1 MAAIHFN
8 NARVEVNSNDL
19 SAYVKK
25 VTLNIE
31 ADSLNTAT
39 MGDSWDEFIAGMKR
53 GTVTIEFVQDFTDN
67 LLDEILMG
75 LFGTVVTCKIR
86 TTSSAIGTSN
96 PEYQTSVLVTNY
108 SPINAGVG
116 ELATTSVTWPTS
128 GAVTRATA

>member
-19 SAYVKK
+19 STYVKK

-67 LLDEILMG
+67 LLDEILWG
-75 LFGTVVTCKIR
+75 INGTVVTCKIR

-128 GAVTRATA
+128 GAITRATA

>member
-8 NARVEVNSNDL
+8 NARVEVNSTDL
-19 SAYVKK
+19 STYVKK

-67 LLDEILMG
+67 LLDEILWG
-75 LFGTVVTCKIR
+75 INGTVVTCKIR

-128 GAVTRATA
+128 GAITRATA